1 MIIEIIL
8 LAATEL
14 GPYLCMQVIKN
25 DLKIIEIIH
34 FWPKVYPSEL
44 IILPKTIIYALIIYY
59 TILMMMVI
67 YKKLRNSFQ
76 ITNIILIFSPELV
89 EIALKPS
96 ILAISGQYSTISME
110 YIPLSPIKKLLPV
123 LSDSLMAKNPFQIH
137 NFHFQIWYEHLL
149 TICTFDSNLNISIVS
164 DI

>member
-1 MIIEIIL
+1 MI
-8 LAATEL
+8 
-14 GPYLCMQVIKN
+14 
-25 DLKIIEIIH
+25 
-34 FWPKVYPSEL
+34 
-44 IILPKTIIYALIIYY
+44 
-59 TILMMMVI
+59 VI
-67 YKKLRNSFQ
+67 YKKLRNSFH

-137 NFHFQIWYEHLL
+137 NLHFQI
-149 TICTFDSNLNISIVS
+149 
-164 DI
+164 